1 MCISWTIKCLISLMN
16 GANMMF
22 INLRLRTI
30 SIAGWYN
37 ELVHRK
43 GADCKVVVVVVVVVV
58 KFMTKF
64 VARRNSAKLLLAN
77 VVTLSPL

>member
-43 GADCKVVVVVVVVVV
+43 GADCKVVVVVVV